1 MCTIKSKFVHLGG
14 ILMSIGKQMRLRREE
29 LGLSRA
35 ELAKELGVSPSA
47 ISNYENGVS
56 SPKEDILLKL
66 FNALR
71 IDPNYLYRD
80 FFRAEAPDFSH
91 EEHELIAQYRALP
104 PRGREA
110 ARTLIA
116 SLRAL
121 CGEATQG
128 PPSAPRR
135 LPLYHSLAAVGEAA
149 PVQGVD
155 FDYISDDGTVP
166 HGAEFAV
173 QTPENAAPPLPRG
186 SRIFADHA
194 PLAAGDIGLFF
205 VDGRVLCRQYC
216 RDLSGAVRLLSLD
229 RTQSAADLIFPP
241 GDAHRFACMG
251 RVLPDQHTASGN
263 AGKTGDLRG

>member
-80 FFRAEAPDFSH
+80 FFRVEAPDFSH

-104 PRGREA
+104 PRF
-110 ARTLIA
+110 L
-116 SLRAL
+116 
-121 CGEATQG
+121 
-128 PPSAPRR
+128 
-135 LPLYHSLAAVGEAA
+135 
-149 PVQGVD
+149 
-155 FDYISDDGTVP
+155 
-166 HGAEFAV
+166 
-173 QTPENAAPPLPRG
+173 
-186 SRIFADHA
+186 
-194 PLAAGDIGLFF
+194 
-205 VDGRVLCRQYC
+205 
-216 RDLSGAVRLLSLD
+216 
-229 RTQSAADLIFPP
+229 
-241 GDAHRFACMG
+241 
-251 RVLPDQHTASGN
+251 
-263 AGKTGDLRG
+263 